1 MATPA
6 KQSQTTLGQA
16 LLAALCY
23 FDLFRYPLT
32 VEELRRYRFGGPSA
46 SPTVAET
53 EAALAALPVE
63 RRDGFW
69 CLAGRA
75 ANVAERQRRYRL
87 AEPKFRRARR
97 FVRALSLLPSVRL
110 VAVCN
115 SLAMSNAHEESDIDL
130 FVVVRPGTIWTT
142 RLIAAGALAALGLR
156 PDEQTG
162 ADRLCL
168 SFLVTEEALD
178 LSRVALRPA
187 DPYLNYWLATLVP
200 LFDAGGVFDRFVAAN
215 AWVGETLPGF
225 TAPQAGHRRALPVRL
240 TAPVG
245 GLTSLVEPLARRL
258 QMRLFP
264 PVIRRQANQSS
275 DVLISDHI
283 LKFHV
288 RDDRRRIA
296 EDFARKSREMGLDGI

>member
-1 MATPA
+1 MNMRD
-6 KQSQTTLGQA
+6 A

-32 VEELRRYRFGGPSA
+32 VEELRRYRFGGPA
-46 SPTVAET
+46 TTPTVAET
-53 EAALAALPVE
+53 EAALATLPIE
-63 RRDGFW
+63 RHDGFY
-69 CLAGRA
+69 CLSGRA
-75 ANVAERQRRYRL
+75 ANIIERQRRYRL

-142 RLIAAGALAALGLR
+142 RLIAAGALALLGLR
-156 PDEQTG
+156 PDQKTG

-178 LSRVALRPA
+178 LSRVAIAPT
-187 DPYLNYWLATLVP
+187 DPYLNYWVATLVP
-200 LFDAGGVFDRFVAAN
+200 LYDAGGVFDRFVAAN
-215 AWVGETLPGF
+215 VWVGELLPGF
-225 TAPQAGHRRALPVRL
+225 TAPQPGHRRALTVRL

-245 GLTSLVEPLARRL
+245 GLMRLIEPAAKRL
-258 QMRLFP
+258 QYWLFP
-264 PVIRRQANQSS
+264 QIIRDQANRSS
-275 DVLISDHI
+275 DVLVSDQI

-296 EDFARKSREMGLDGI
+296 EDFAKKCGEMGLDGI

>member
-1 MATPA
+1 MATPE
-6 KQSQTTLGQA
+6 KQSQRTLGQA

-32 VEELRRYRFGGPSA
+32 VEELRRYRFGGPA
-46 SPTVAET
+46 AMPTVAET
-53 EAALAALPVE
+53 EAALATLPID
-63 RRDGFW
+63 RRDGFC

-75 ANVAERQRRYRL
+75 ANITERQRRYRL
-87 AEPKFRRARR
+87 AEPKFRLARR
-97 FVRALSLLPSVRL
+97 FVRALALLPSVRL

-130 FVVVRPGTIWTT
+130 FVVVRPGTIWMT
-142 RLIAAGALAALGLR
+142 RLIAAGALAVLGLR
-156 PDEQTG
+156 PDEVTG

-178 LSRVALRPA
+178 LSRVAIRPT

-200 LFDAGGVFDRFVAAN
+200 LYDAGGVFDQFIEAN
-215 AWVGETLPGF
+215 AWASELLPGF
-225 TAPQAGHRRALPVRL
+225 VTPQAGHRRSLPRRPA
-240 TAPVG
+240 APV
-245 GLTSLVEPLARRL
+245 SLFMRWLEPLARRV
-258 QMRLFP
+258 QYKLFP
-264 PVIRRQANQSS
+264 QAIRDQANLSS
-275 DVLISDHI
+275 DVLVSDHI

-296 EDFARKSREMGLDGI
+296 EDFAKKCGEMGLDGI